1 MAHGSKPPNLM
12 RQLAE
17 AGLIPE
23 SDVAPPVLGPGL
35 AFIYQAFW
43 QLGSDRHVEQ
53 GPIPFTAIDAFAR
66 RYRIRADGF
75 DRFRTLIV
83 RLDNA
88 FRQKQA
94 KVIETQMKQVREEGS
109 ADRVK
114 PL

>member
-1 MAHGSKPPNLM
+1 MAHGSKPPALM

-23 SDVAPPVLGPGL
+23 SDVAPPVLGRGL

-88 FRQKQA
+88 FRQRQA
-94 KVIETQMKQVREEGS
+94 NVIEKQMKQAREEGS
-109 ADRVK
+109 SDRAK

>member
-1 MAHGSKPPNLM
+1 M

-23 SDVAPPVLGPGL
+23 SDVAAPVLGRGL
-35 AFIYQAFW
+35 AFIYNSFW
-43 QLGSDRHVEQ
+43 TLCADRQVEQ
-53 GPIPFTAIDAFAR
+53 GPIPFTAVDAFAR
-66 RYRIRADGF
+66 RYRIDGDAF
-75 DRFRTLIV
+75 ERFRILIG

-94 KVIETQMKQVREEGS
+94 KALETQMKQVREEP
-109 ADRVK
+109 RELPK

>member
-1 MAHGSKPPNLM
+1 MAHGTKPVALM
-12 RQLAE
+12 RQLA
-17 AGLIPE
+17 ASGLIPE
-23 SDVAPPVLGPGL
+23 SDVAPPVLGRGL

-94 KVIETQMKQVREEGS
+94 NVIEKQMKQAREEGS
-109 ADRVK
+109 SDRAK

>member
-1 MAHGSKPPNLM
+1 M

-17 AGLIPE
+17 AGLIPK

-66 RYRIRADGF
+66 RYRIRADAF

-88 FRQKQA
+88 YRQKQA
-94 KVIETQMKQVREEGS
+94 KITETQMKQAREEGS
-109 ADRVK
+109 SDRAK